1 MDDALD
7 NFLGDEDDWSAFEDK
22 ALPQRTGTIFLIDC
36 TPTMLDLNATDKR
49 APISQSCGFYL
60 GLLACQT
67 VLQNKAIGSP
77 TDMVGLVL
85 MRTRASSSQNQPN
98 IYVLQELAP
107 PNASRILELDRLLES
122 TPAQLDQ
129 RFGSV
134 SESRAKSFGL
144 HEALWASQNLFT
156 ASSKSMGAKNIFLL
170 TDDPDPHGGRVHA
183 NRQAVIKMS
192 DLRLANIAL
201 EVLPIKRF
209 GEKFDFDLF
218 YNDLL
223 VAGDGESQASY
234 RIDPSDRLEDLL
246 TRVRSREKSQRC
258 VARFKVH
265 LGPEQSLT
273 IGVASYC
280 LVRREPALSSIFI
293 NAKDNQPLRSRRHW
307 VKADG
312 DSMDGEAPLLPHD
325 IVRGLRFGDRFL
337 CFETDELQS
346 AMQDIAP
353 VGLYLL
359 GFKPIRSLKRHY
371 YVRPAQFL
379 YPDESTVRGSRLWFT
394 TLLQTCLNRR
404 VVGLAICVQRK
415 GIPPRLVAL
424 MPQEEKLDEEG
435 NQLDPPGFQLIHLPY
450 ADDFRELDL
459 PEVGPASAE
468 QVEAAK
474 ALVKKLMVPFSP
486 KQISNPVLQ
495 RQYAILEA
503 LALNR
508 ESVED
513 VPDHT
518 IPNTSAIKRRAA
530 DEMKTFAEVCHLDRL
545 ISTKTSRLDANASSI
560 GQSRS
565 SAGFTLTEVELRQLV
580 DEKHLSK
587 LTVPQLKQAL
597 RMLHLTPSGTKKA
610 DLINQITKHFAT

>member
-85 MRTRASSSQNQPN
+85 MRTIVTVSMLNLLKILCPFTSLFRQRASSSQNQPN

-144 HEALWASQNLFT
+144 HEALWASQNLFNASFT
-156 ASSKSMGAKNIFLL
+156 CTDWNYPFSAFCMAYSSKSMGAKNIFLL

-209 GEKFDFDLF
+209 DEKFDFDLF

-293 NAKDNQPLRSRRHW
+293 NAKDNQPLRSHRHW

-353 VGLYLL
+353 VGPIQA
-359 GFKPIRSLKRHY
+359 GFQ
-371 YVRPAQFL
+371 QFAS
-379 YPDESTVRGSRLWFT
+379 PRRR
-394 TLLQTCLNRR
+394 LQT
-404 VVGLAICVQRK
+404 
-415 GIPPRLVAL
+415 
-424 MPQEEKLDEEG
+424 EEKLDEEG

-486 KQISNPVLQ
+486 QQISNPVLQ

-518 IPNTSAIKRRAA
+518 TRITPAGAVGQLDDVLLSFTFENLGKFDTSN
-530 DEMKTFAEVCHLDRL
+530 V
-545 ISTKTSRLDANASSI
+545 
-560 GQSRS
+560 
-565 SAGFTLTEVELRQLV
+565 
-580 DEKHLSK
+580 
-587 LTVPQLKQAL
+587 
-597 RMLHLTPSGTKKA
+597 
-610 DLINQITKHFAT
+610 